1 MSTNANHKKYTSRRD
16 LHNLICD
23 VYDGGGEKTID
34 DLCDFARS
42 KDFLLMHDMYEQVMK
57 SLQEGDPSARTP
69 DLREHL
75 VLEKIGWHL
84 ARRHTAYETAEYV
97 AERLFITDHIIDL
110 PIWAMLTSH
119 IQCALTH
126 TFSSGVANVDEIIRA
141 ARGLGDARLATEKMI
156 DDLNAA
162 EWARPKP
169 FSRPIWRVSNGGK
182 CGEWVSSSTA
192 GRRVAWKQADG
203 KIRFRISTGTVCG
216 ESKFIFG
223 GTAGSFNFGRLET

>member
-1 MSTNANHKKYTSRRD
+1 MSTNTNHQKYTSRRD
-16 LHNLICD
+16 LYNLICD
-23 VYDGGGEKTID
+23 VYDGGGDKTVD
-34 DLCDFARS
+34 DLCDFVRS
-42 KDFLLMHDMYEQVMK
+42 EDFLLMHDMYEQKMK
-57 SLQEGDPSARTP
+57 SLQESDPLARTP

-97 AERLFITDHIIDL
+97 AHGLFIIDHIIDL

-119 IQCALTH
+119 IQHALTY
-126 TFSSGVANVDEIIRA
+126 TFSSGVANVEEIIKA

-156 DDLNAA
+156 NDLNAA

-169 FSRPIWRVSNGGK
+169 FSRPIWRVAHGGK
-182 CGEWVSSSTA
+182 YGEWVSSSTA
-192 GRRVAWKQADG
+192 GRRVAWEQVG
-203 KIRFRISTGTVCG
+203 KKMRFRISTGTVNG

-223 GTAGSFNFGRLET
+223 GTAGSFNFWLLET

>member
-1 MSTNANHKKYTSRRD
+1 MNTNHQKYTSRRD
-16 LHNLICD
+16 LYNLICD
-23 VYDGGGEKTID
+23 VYDGGGDKTVD

-42 KDFLLMHDMYEQVMK
+42 KDFLLMHDMYEQKMK
-57 SLQEGDPSARTP
+57 SLQESDPLARTP

-97 AERLFITDHIIDL
+97 AHGLFIIDHIIDL

-119 IQCALTH
+119 IQHALTY
-126 TFSSGVANVDEIIRA
+126 TFSSGVANVEEIIKA

-156 DDLNAA
+156 NDLNAA

-169 FSRPIWRVSNGGK
+169 FSRPIWRVAHGGK
-182 CGEWVSSSTA
+182 YGEWVSSSTA
-192 GRRVAWKQADG
+192 GRRVAWEQVG
-203 KIRFRISTGTVCG
+203 KKMRFRISTGTVNG

-223 GTAGSFNFGRLET
+223 GTAGSFNFGELET